1 MWTRWKGVLVFGKSV
16 ENNGASPPRK
26 AAADVARIEG
36 GGLVQVIV
44 TQLLPLTFFLFLN
57 DTEVP
62 QIDVDSLSISVE
74 VPNDGVSTPTVRAT
88 LYRYVQAVTGDKTQQ
103 HTELFP
109 CTIEVVALGRRL
121 AITCLN
127 PNSVD
132 GLWVSLGLRPDGTGS
147 DLSGL
152 QSVRFL
158 LSQELLDAK
167 LTWEDGA
174 SEDLLPQ

>member
-1 MWTRWKGVLVFGKSV
+1 MFGKPV
-16 ENNGASPPRK
+16 QNNGASPPRK
-26 AAADVARIEG
+26 AAADVAQIDG
-36 GGLVQVIV
+36 GGLVQVVV
-44 TQLLPLTFFLFLN
+44 TGLLPLTFSLFLN

-74 VPNDGVSTPTVRAT
+74 VPSDGVSTPTVRAT
-88 LYRYVQAVTGDKTQQ
+88 LYRYVTAVTGGKTQQ

-121 AITCLN
+121 AITCMN
-127 PNSVD
+127 PNSTD
-132 GLWVSLGLRPDGTGS
+132 GLWVSLGLRSDGTGS
-147 DLSGL
+147 DLTGL

-158 LSQELLDAK
+158 LSQDLLDAK
-167 LTWEDGA
+167 LTWEDGV

>member
-1 MWTRWKGVLVFGKSV
+1 MFGKPTQ
-16 ENNGASPPRK
+16 NNGATPPRK

-44 TQLLPLTFFLFLN
+44 TALLPLTFSLFLN

-62 QIDVDSLSISVE
+62 QIDVDSLSIDVE
-74 VPNDGVSTPTVRAT
+74 MPDGESGPTVRAT
-88 LYRYVQAVTGDKTQQ
+88 LYRYVTDVTGSKTQQ
-103 HTELFP
+103 HRELFP

-121 AITCLN
+121 AITCMN
-127 PNSVD
+127 PNSLE
-132 GLWVSLGLRPDGTGS
+132 GLWVSLGLRADGTGS

-167 LTWEDGA
+167 ITWEDGV
-174 SEDLLPQ
+174 SENLLPQ

>member
-1 MWTRWKGVLVFGKSV
+1 MFGKPV
-16 ENNGASPPRK
+16 QNNGASPPRK
-26 AAADVARIEG
+26 AAADVAQIEG

-44 TQLLPLTFFLFLN
+44 TELRPIAFSLFLN

-62 QIDVDSLSISVE
+62 QIDVDSLSISIE
-74 VPNDGVSTPTVRAT
+74 VPADGTSTPTVRAT
-88 LYRYVQAVTGDKTQQ
+88 LYRYVTTVTGSKTQQ

-121 AITCLN
+121 AITCMN

-132 GLWVSLGLRPDGTGS
+132 GLWVSLGLKSDGTGS
-147 DLSGL
+147 DLTGL

-158 LSQELLDAK
+158 LSQEMLDAK
-167 LTWEDGA
+167 ITWEDGV
-174 SEDLLPQ
+174 SENLLPQ

>member
-1 MWTRWKGVLVFGKSV
+1 MRVFGKPA
-16 ENNGASPPRK
+16 EKNGASPPRK

-44 TQLLPLTFFLFLN
+44 TQLRPLTFFLFLN

-62 QIDVDSLSISVE
+62 QIDIDSLSVSVE
-74 VPNDGVSTPTVRAT
+74 IPADGVSSPTVRAT
-88 LYRYVQAVTGDKTQQ
+88 LYRYVSAVTGDKTQQ

-121 AITCLN
+121 SITCMN
-127 PNSVD
+127 PNSTD
-132 GLWVSLGLRPDGTGS
+132 GLGVWVSLGLRADGTGS
-147 DLSGL
+147 DLTGL

-158 LSQELLDAK
+158 LNQDLLDAQ
-167 LTWEDGA
+167 LTWEDGV
-174 SEDLLPQ
+174 SENLLPQ

>member
-1 MWTRWKGVLVFGKSV
+1 MFGKPTQ
-16 ENNGASPPRK
+16 NNGASPPRK

-36 GGLVQVIV
+36 GGLVQVVV
-44 TQLLPLTFFLFLN
+44 TQMLPLTFSLFLN

-74 VPNDGVSTPTVRAT
+74 VPTDGFSTPTVRAT
-88 LYRYVQAVTGDKTQQ
+88 LYRYVTAVTGGKVQQ

-109 CTIEVVALGRRL
+109 CTIEIVAVGRRL
-121 AITCLN
+121 AITCMN

-132 GLWVSLGLRPDGTGS
+132 GLWVSLGLRADGTGS
-147 DLSGL
+147 DLTGL

-158 LSQELLDAK
+158 LSQEMLDAK
-167 LTWEDGA
+167 ITWEDGV

>member
-1 MWTRWKGVLVFGKSV
+1 MFGKPIQ
-16 ENNGASPPRK
+16 NNGASPPRTP
-26 AAADVARIEG
+26 AADVAKIEG

-44 TQLLPLTFFLFLN
+44 TGISPLTFFLFLN

-88 LYRYVQAVTGDKTQQ
+88 LYRYVTAVTGGKTQE
-103 HTELFP
+103 HSELFP
-109 CTIEVVALGRRL
+109 CTIEVIALGRRL
-121 AITCLN
+121 AITCMN
-127 PNSVD
+127 PNSVE
-132 GLWVSLGLRPDGTGS
+132 GLWVSLGLRRDGSGS
-147 DLSGL
+147 DLTGL

-167 LTWEDGA
+167 LTWEDGS

>member
-1 MWTRWKGVLVFGKSV
+1 MFGKPTQ
-16 ENNGASPPRK
+16 NNGASPPRS
-26 AAADVARIEG
+26 AAADVAKITG

-44 TQLLPLTFFLFLN
+44 TGISPLTFFLFLN

-62 QIDVDSLSISVE
+62 QIDFDSLSISVE
-74 VPNDGVSTPTVRAT
+74 LPNDGGSTPTVRAT
-88 LYRYVQAVTGDKTQQ
+88 LYRYVTEVTGAKTQQ
-103 HTELFP
+103 HFELFP

-121 AITCLN
+121 AITCMN
-127 PNSVD
+127 PNSIE

-158 LSQELLDAK
+158 LTQELLDAK
-167 LTWEDGA
+167 LTWEDGT

>member
-1 MWTRWKGVLVFGKSV
+1 VFGKPA
-16 ENNGASPPRK
+16 EKNGPAPPRK

-44 TQLLPLTFFLFLN
+44 TQLHPLTFSLFLN

-62 QIDVDSLSISVE
+62 QIDVDSLSISIE
-74 VPNDGVSTPTVRAT
+74 VPVDGVSTPTVRAT
-88 LYRYVQAVTGDKTQQ
+88 LYRYVKTVTGEKVQQ

-121 AITCLN
+121 AITCMN
-127 PNSVD
+127 PNATE
-132 GLWVSLGLRPDGTGS
+132 GLWVSLGLRTDGSGS
-147 DLSGL
+147 DLNGL

-158 LSQELLDAK
+158 LSQEMLDAK
-167 LTWEDGA
+167 LTWEDGD